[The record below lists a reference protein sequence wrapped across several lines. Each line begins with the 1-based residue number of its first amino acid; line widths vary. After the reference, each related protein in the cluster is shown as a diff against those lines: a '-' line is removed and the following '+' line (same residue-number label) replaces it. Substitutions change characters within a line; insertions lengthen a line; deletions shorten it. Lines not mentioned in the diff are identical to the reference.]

1 MKIIPKILLI
11 ALLFTATSLL
21 ANTLSD
27 LNVKGFR
34 GDESMQMKEKR
45 SPFVYSR
52 PAQDEILPHDLHLT
66 GIAYNSGSSYA
77 LVSGY
82 VLKLGDRIGGY
93 RVIDIKTNQVTIK
106 RLDESYVLKLG
117 GGL

>member
-1 MKIIPKILLI
+1 MKLVPIIVQI
-11 ALLFTATSLL
+11 AVITATTSLF

-82 VLKLGDRIGGY
+82 VLRLGDRIGGY
-93 RVIDIKTNQVTIK
+93 RVIDIKSNQVTIK
-106 RLDESYVLKLG
+106 RLDESYILKLG